1 MLNQGEPSICKPRHD
16 GVGTISCVC
25 SDRTAQVS
33 QRVVP
38 AAFSYQCCLI
48 ALASCNP
55 LFLLQPKMEPSRRH
69 MLQAAVQS
77 AAEEVRALRAVA
89 RAAGAA
95 ERRHAS
101 TELARERRLL
111 LLVFLVYRLC
121 GSLPWAI
128 MVATTLGI
136 AHLYVERSVEEASPQ
151 AGVLPFRHADVLDA
165 RATELL
171 RMRPPPVPVQQAG
184 RLIAELRV
192 LGFLADANAR
202 GVAMATAQL
211 AALLRQAWPRA
222 TLGSKSL
229 RFLLRLRHV
238 PRARESWARQFRN
251 RWDVRWRRLP
261 LRPLLQPD
269 EVRRRAGGSVS
280 SQVVGPLRSILV
292 GTISGPTFG
301 TSFVVPD

>member
-1 MLNQGEPSICKPRHD
+1 
-16 GVGTISCVC
+16 
-25 SDRTAQVS
+25 
-33 QRVVP
+33 
-38 AAFSYQCCLI
+38 
-48 ALASCNP
+48 
-55 LFLLQPKMEPSRRH
+55 
-69 MLQAAVQS
+69 
-77 AAEEVRALRAVA
+77 VA

-95 ERRHAS
+95 QRRHAC
-101 TELARERRLL
+101 TELARERCLL

-136 AHLYVERSVEEASPQ
+136 AHLYVERSMEEASPH
-151 AGVLPFRHADVLDA
+151 AGTRPFPHADVLDA

-202 GVAMATAQL
+202 GVALSTAQL

-238 PRARESWARQFRN
+238 PRARESWARQFRS

-269 EVRRRAGGSVS
+269 EVRRRAGGSV
-280 SQVVGPLRSILV
+280 PFA
-292 GTISGPTFG
+292 SGGATSEHLGGDDFRPHFWDLFG
-301 TSFVVPD
+301 CS